1 MAVDRYYLLLRKER
15 HKYRKRMI
23 SALRKRGWPEE
34 DLLRIVDSIAGRTES
49 GKETAAKEI
58 LSLLADGGD
67 RKAVFAYLESLQ
79 SRFIE

>member
-1 MAVDRYYLLLRKER
+1 MAVDRYYTLFRRER

-23 SALRKRGWPEE
+23 AALRKRGWS
-34 DLLRIVDSIAGRTES
+34 DDDILRIVDSITGWTES

-58 LSLLADGGD
+58 LSLLSDGDG
-67 RKAVFAYLESLQ
+67 RETVFAYLESLQ

>member
-1 MAVDRYYLLLRKER
+1 MAVDRYYTLFRRER

-23 SALRKRGWPEE
+23 TALRKRGWSEE
-34 DLLRIVDSIAGRTES
+34 DLLRVVDSIAGWTES

-58 LSLLADGGD
+58 LSLLSDGDGT
-67 RKAVFAYLESLQ
+67 ASVFAYVESLQ